1 MPVEQRKTEQ
11 PRFDVE
17 AVRRDFPALGLEPY
31 GKPLVYLDSA
41 ASAQKPEAVI
51 EIEARCYREFYANVH
66 RGVHYLSAKATVA
79 FEDARRKV
87 AGFLGAGSPNEV
99 VFVRGTTEAINLVA
113 ATYGRHNVGTGDEVL
128 ISTMEHHSNIV
139 PWQLLCEEK
148 GAKLVVAPIDE
159 HGDILLDEME
169 ALITKRTKMIAT
181 VHVSNALGT
190 INPVKRII
198 EMAHSRGIPVLLDGA
213 QAAPH
218 MPIDVAALGCDFYAV
233 SGHKAFGPSGI
244 GALYGRKELLD
255 AMPPYQGG
263 GEMIRTVTFEKSE
276 YAPAPA
282 KFEAG
287 TPNIAGAIAFGATV
301 DYLEGLGMDAIQAYE
316 EDLLAYGTEALR
328 AVDGLRLIGTAKRKA
343 GVLSFVLE
351 GVHPHDIGTILDR
364 EGVAIRTGHHCA
376 QPVMDRYGVPATARA
391 SLALY
396 NTRSDI
402 RPAGGSARQGSGG
415 FRLMSELH
423 DLYPGGHSGPQ
434 QESSE
439 LRQARRIDRQAQG
452 RFVTPMATIHSV
464 ATG

>member
-1 MPVEQRKTEQ
+1 MVLAQQKTVKSG
-11 PRFDVE
+11 FDVDS
-17 AVRRDFPALGLEPY
+17 VRRDFPALRLEPY

-41 ASAQKPEAVI
+41 ASAQKPEVMIKA
-51 EIEARCYREFYANVH
+51 EARCYRESYANVH

-79 FEDARRKV
+79 YEEARRKV
-87 AGFLGAGSPNEV
+87 AGFLGAADPNEI

-113 ATYGRHNVGTGDEVL
+113 SSYGRRHVGEGDEVL
-128 ISTMEHHSNIV
+128 VTTMEHHSNIV

-148 GAKLVVAPIDE
+148 GAKLKVAPIDDR
-159 HGDILLDEME
+159 GDVILEEME
-169 ALITKRTKMIAT
+169 ALLSERTKLVAT

-190 INPVKRII
+190 VNPVERIV
-198 EMAHSRGIPVLLDGA
+198 ELAHARGIPVLLDGA

-218 MPIDVAALGCDFYAV
+218 MPLAVAALGCDFYTM

-276 YAPAPA
+276 FAPSPA

-287 TPNIAGAIAFGATV
+287 TPNIVGAIALGATV
-301 DYLEGLGMDAIQAYE
+301 DYLEALGMHRVEAYE
-316 EDLLAYGTEALR
+316 RELLAYGTEALES
-328 AVDGLRLIGTAKRKA
+328 VSGLRLIGTARHKA
-343 GVLSFVLE
+343 SVLSFVLD

-402 RPAGGSARQGSGG
+402 D
-415 FRLMSELH
+415 RLVEAL
-423 DLYPGGHSGPQ
+423 GKVREVFG
-434 QESSE
+434 
-439 LRQARRIDRQAQG
+439 
-452 RFVTPMATIHSV
+452 
-464 ATG
+464 